1 MGKITEMN
9 NRTKTLSA
17 QDQYD
22 ETFHGEYSPEDMEE
36 AVFIEREIQDIPD
49 REEWEPTEEKFQA
62 LLAKAKEN
70 SLITEKED
78 AMGMADSQKNQSRRE
93 KKIHKTNK
101 ITIRKRVMK
110 WSAVAAA
117 VVIGVFGVSMS
128 SEANR
133 AYVMR
138 KVNTMLHGEMK
149 TKINNVDVIESKDGE
164 EITKEEIESAFGV
177 EMPTL
182 FYIPDGMNYQSHTVV
197 TDAQMVTIQYSYE
210 KQDICFT
217 ALLNLKGAASIL
229 QSDEGKRV
237 EEIDSDLTLNLTS
250 YLYEIIEKDDIKPTY
265 ILQWEYKNVYYELFG
280 KLPREEMVKIAK
292 KILY

>member
-1 MGKITEMN
+1 MGKITEIN
-9 NRTKTLSA
+9 NRTQTLSA

-49 REEWEPTEEKFQA
+49 KEEWEPTEEKFQA

-70 SLITEKED
+70 GLITEKED
-78 AMGMADSQKNQSRRE
+78 AMDMADSQKNQSRRE

-133 AYVMR
+133 AYIMR

-164 EITKEEIESAFGV
+164 EIAKEEIESAFGV

-182 FYIPDGMNYQSHTVV
+182 FYIPDGMVYNTHVIDMES
-197 TDAQMVTIQYSYE
+197 QM
-210 KQDICFT
+210 
-217 ALLNLKGAASIL
+217 ASIQFL
-229 QSDEGKRV
+229 YQNKLVYFMSLFNFKEAAGITQSDSKKD
-237 EEIDSDLTLNLTS
+237 IDKISSDVTPGLTVDLC
-250 YLYEIIEKDDIKPTY
+250 EIIEEGDSEPTY
-265 ILQWEYKNVYYELFG
+265 ILQWQYKNTYYEVFG
-280 KLPREEMVKIAK
+280 KLPKEEMVKIAK

>member
-78 AMGMADSQKNQSRRE
+78 AMDMADSQKNQSRRE

-101 ITIRKRVMK
+101 ITIKKRVMK

-164 EITKEEIESAFGV
+164 EIAKEEIESALGV
-177 EMPTL
+177 KMPTL
-182 FYIPDGMNYQSHTVV
+182 FYMPDGMRYKSHTLVEN
-197 TDAQMVTIQYSYE
+197 AQMATIQYSYKE
-210 KQDICFT
+210 QDIYFT
-217 ALLNLKGAASIL
+217 VLSNAKEAVSAL
-229 QSDEGKRV
+229 QSDKKNKAQ
-237 EEIDSDLTLNLTS
+237 IISSDLVTNLNVE
-250 YLYEIIEKDDIKPTY
+250 LYEVMEESDLDPTY
-265 ILQWEYKNVYYELFG
+265 ILQWQYQNIYYELFG
-280 KLPREEMVKIAK
+280 KIPKDEMVNIAK